1 VRKVT
6 DYIPSV
12 VPGRPGTDCGISFR
26 KNLKRIPQIR
36 ANTTTPAAAAPT
48 DKMDSPPK
56 GRTD

>member
-1 VRKVT
+1 M
-6 DYIPSV
+6 Y
-12 VPGRPGTDCGISFR
+12 FR

-48 DKMDSPPK
+48 NKMDSPPK